1 MRWSSSS
8 SRSRSSEAGAGS
20 DGEALLPPA
29 LLNALGGLELVSP
42 SRRRRLS
49 EGAHPALR
57 HGREEE
63 FFQHRPYVRG
73 DDLRSVDWRAS
84 ARTGHPL
91 VMQRHAPSRRPLT
104 VLLDTSDSMAFPQ
117 GASASKLRMAK
128 VLAAALA
135 FLALRRGDSVELS
148 RLAGGKFEKMAR
160 LRPARRSL
168 HAILNALTA
177 LHPTGPGDLAGAL
190 AAAGTSAQRRHGLV
204 VVLSDLYG
212 DEAGFLAAVASIRRV
227 AEVAVIQIL
236 SAPELEMPAGTAS
249 LEELEGG
256 SVVSLDGAAVRDYG
270 ARVAAWRDRLAA
282 GVRSAGAEWVEAD
295 PAEAAIDVLARWLRP
310 VP

>member
-8 SRSRSSEAGAGS
+8 SRSRSSEAASGPE
-20 DGEALLPPA
+20 DEALLPPA
-29 LLNALGGLELVSP
+29 LLNALRGLEIVSP
-42 SRRRRLS
+42 SRRRRLG

-104 VLLDTSDSMAFPQ
+104 VLLDTSDSMAFPER
-117 GASASKLRMAK
+117 ASKLRMAK

-148 RLAGGKFEKMAR
+148 RLEGGQFEKMAR
-160 LRPARRSL
+160 LWPARRSL
-168 HAILNALTA
+168 HAISNALTA
-177 LHPTGPGDLAGAL
+177 FRPTGQGDLAGAL
-190 AAAGTSAQRRHGLV
+190 AAAGTSAPRRHGLV

-227 AEVAVIQIL
+227 AEVVVVQIL
-236 SAPELEMPAGTAS
+236 AGSEVEMPAGTAA
-249 LEELEGG
+249 LQELESG
-256 SVVSLDGAAVRDYG
+256 SVASLDGASARDYG
-270 ARVAAWRDRLAA
+270 ARVAAWRERLGA
-282 GVRSAGAEWVEAD
+282 GVRSAGADWVEAD
-295 PAEAAIDVLARWLRP
+295 PAEPAIDVLTRWLRP
-310 VP
+310 VS

>member
-1 MRWSSSS
+1 MRWLTSSSP
-8 SRSRSSEAGAGS
+8 SRSSEGGAG
-20 DGEALLPPA
+20 DEALLLPPA
-29 LLNALGGLELVSP
+29 LLGALSSLELVSS
-42 SRRRRLS
+42 SRRRRLR
-49 EGAHPALR
+49 EGAHPAFR

-91 VMQRHAPSRRPLT
+91 VMQRHEPSRRPLT
-104 VLLDTSDSMAFPQ
+104 LLLDTSGSMAFPE
-117 GASASKLRMAK
+117 GASKLKQAR

-148 RLAGGKFEKMAR
+148 RLRGGRFEKMAR

-168 HAILNALTA
+168 HAILNALRA
-177 LHPTGPGDLAGAL
+177 LETTGECDLSAAL
-190 AAAGTSAQRRHGLV
+190 AAAGTAAHRRHGLV

-212 DEAGFLAAVASIRRV
+212 DEAGFLKAVSSIRRV

-236 SAPELEMPAGTAS
+236 DASEREMPPGTRS
-249 LEELEGG
+249 LEELESR
-256 SVVSLDGAAVRDYG
+256 SVVSLDGAAVREH
-270 ARVAAWRDRLAA
+270 ANRVAAWRERLSA
-282 GVRSAGAEWVEAD
+282 GVRSAGADWVEAD
-295 PAEAAIDVLARWLRP
+295 PAEPAVNVLARWLRP
-310 VP
+310 AS

>member
-1 MRWSSSS
+1 MRWFASSSS
-8 SRSRSSEAGAGS
+8 LRSSDAA
-20 DGEALLPPA
+20 DDDEALLPPA
-29 LLNALGGLELVSP
+29 LLGALSGLELISS

-73 DDLRSVDWRAS
+73 DDLRAVDWRAS

-104 VLLDTSDSMAFPQ
+104 LLLDTSGSMDFPQ
-117 GASASKLRMAK
+117 RASKLRQAK

-135 FLALRRGDSVELS
+135 FLALRRGDSVELA
-148 RLAGGKFEKMAR
+148 RLQGGRFEKIAR

-177 LHPTGPGDLAGAL
+177 LPATGAGDLAAAL
-190 AAAGTSAQRRHGLV
+190 AAAGTSAHRHGLV
-204 VVLSDLYG
+204 VLLSDLYG
-212 DEAGFLAAVASIRRV
+212 DEASLLTAISAIRRV
-227 AEVAVIQIL
+227 AEVVVIQIL
-236 SAPELEMPAGTAS
+236 SAAERALPSGVSS
-249 LEELEGG
+249 LEELEGE
-256 SVVSLDGAAVRDYG
+256 SVIRLDGAAAGDY
-270 ARVAAWRDRLAA
+270 AERVAAWRERLRAGSRAA
-282 GVRSAGAEWVEAD
+282 GADWVEVD
-295 PAEAAIDVLARWLRP
+295 PAEPAVNVLTRWLAP
-310 VP
+310 AS

>member
-8 SRSRSSEAGAGS
+8 SRSRSSEAAAGS
-20 DGEALLPPA
+20 EDEALLPPA
-29 LLNALGGLELVSP
+29 LLGALGGLELVSP

-104 VLLDTSDSMAFPQ
+104 LLLDTSDSMAFPER
-117 GASASKLRMAK
+117 ASKLRMAK

-135 FLALRRGDSVELS
+135 FLALRRGDSVELG
-148 RLAGGKFEKMAR
+148 RLKGGRFEKMAR
-160 LRPARRSL
+160 LRPAPRSL
-168 HAILNALTA
+168 HAILNALAA
-177 LHPTGPGDLAGAL
+177 LHATGQGDLAAAL
-190 AAAGTSAQRRHGLV
+190 AAAGMSAPRRHGLV

-212 DEAGFLAAVASIRRV
+212 DEASFLAAVAAIRRV
-227 AEVAVIQIL
+227 SEVVVVQLLAG
-236 SAPELEMPAGTAS
+236 SELAMPPGTAS
-249 LEELEGG
+249 LQELEGG
-256 SVVSLDGAAVRDYG
+256 RVVSLDGAAVRDYE
-270 ARVAAWRDRLAA
+270 ARVAAWRERLGA
-282 GVRSAGAEWVEAD
+282 GVRSAGADWVEAD
-295 PAEAAIDVLARWLRP
+295 PAEPAIDVLRRWLRP
-310 VP
+310 VS

>member
-8 SRSRSSEAGAGS
+8 SRSRSSDATAGPEA
-20 DGEALLPPA
+20 EALLPPA
-29 LLNALGGLELVSP
+29 LLNALSGLELVSP
-42 SRRRRLS
+42 SRRRRLG

-104 VLLDTSDSMAFPQ
+104 VLLDTSDSMAFPER
-117 GASASKLRMAK
+117 ASKLRMAK

-148 RLAGGKFEKMAR
+148 RLEGGQFEKMGR
-160 LRPARRSL
+160 LSPGRRSL
-168 HAILNALTA
+168 HAISHALTA
-177 LHPTGPGDLAGAL
+177 LPPTGRGDLAGAL
-190 AAAGTSAQRRHGLV
+190 AAAGTSVPRWHGLV

-212 DEAGFLAAVASIRRV
+212 DEAGFLGAVASIRRV
-227 AEVAVIQIL
+227 AEVVVVQIL
-236 SAPELEMPAGTAS
+236 AGSEVEMPAGTAS
-249 LEELEGG
+249 LHELESG
-256 SVVSLDGAAVRDYG
+256 SIVSLDGASVRDYG
-270 ARVAAWRDRLAA
+270 ARVAAWRGRLGA
-282 GVRSAGAEWVEAD
+282 GVRSAGADWVEAD
-295 PAEAAIDVLARWLRP
+295 PAEPAIDVLTRWLRP
-310 VP
+310 VS